1 MLTAKENI
9 INMIER
15 LPEQQLQ
22 KVINYIILI
31 KNEKHDETILTQEQQ
46 ELLDLL
52 NYTIDTGRVDFSDA
66 QFEIYHDL
74 DILAGTWTTEETQEF
89 LTAIADFNQVD
100 EKLWQ

>member
-9 INMIER
+9 INMIDR

-22 KVINYIILI
+22 KVINYIVLI

-52 NYTIDTGRVDFSDA
+52 NYTIDTGRGDFAENHDA
-66 QFEIYHDL
+66 YL
-74 DILAGTWTTEETQEF
+74 YGT
-89 LTAIADFNQVD
+89 NR
-100 EKLWQ
+100 